1 MKHNRNFSVYTLVIL
16 SAFPV
21 LSVSCSNKITADKSD
36 SVFGKK
42 FAGMYLLMETDTEGF
57 HFAYELR
64 SEENDSEYKKCRE
77 IPILMITAIS
87 QKKRYEILSGKG

>member
-42 FAGMYLLMETDTEGF
+42 IAGMYLLMETDTEGF

-87 QKKRYEILSGKG
+87 QKKRYEILPGKG